1 MSELKKPF
9 VRSKDALWQKLAAE
23 FEGEFRYPP
32 LKSQKSN
39 VEVQHNNWKL
49 NLSTD
54 NDPTDPAN
62 PGPSLL
68 INPMGVGGV
77 GL

>member
-1 MSELKKPF
+1 MFLYET
-9 VRSKDALWQKLAAE
+9 VLA
-23 FEGEFRYPP
+23 YPG
-32 LKSQKSN
+32 KMDTRMSQKSN

-54 NDPTDPAN
+54 NDPSDPDN